1 MDEAT
6 FWGCVQNG
14 VKPDRGV
21 PELPSEA
28 LPADLVFVLIS
39 RVGLDEMT
47 VAAMSK
53 DEAIARLQKY
63 WMDGT

>member
-1 MDEAT
+1 MP
-6 FWGCVQNG
+6 
-14 VKPDRGV
+14 VKRSG
-21 PELPSEA
+21 LP
-28 LPADLVFVLIS
+28 PADLVYMLIP

-63 WMDGT
+63 WIDGG